1 MRLGR
6 WSLSVVALAGV
17 MATAVAVATIW
28 LILTDPVKVADLT
41 NDASRGNVA
50 PLVQALGSVLFDALK
65 GLFKYL

>member
-41 NDASRGNVA
+41 NDASHGNVA